1 MTSLKQPFGA
11 SDAPLLPKQFPS
23 GDGAR
28 MDGESLARRLEQF
41 SGFRVLRALELETG
55 LSSLG
60 AINFDEHIAV
70 VVDSETT
77 GLDATQ
83 DRMVEIAAQ
92 RFCFDATG
100 GIRAIERVQSWLED
114 PERAMPD
121 RVVALTGLTDDML
134 AGQRF
139 NDEAVLSVLS
149 SADLIIAHN
158 AAFDRPFFDIR
169 FPKLRESRWACSMSQ
184 LDWADLGFD
193 GRALGH
199 LIMQCGWYF
208 EGHRAAADVC
218 ALTTL
223 LGHKAHDERTLFAHL
238 LDASNSETIRI
249 EAIGAPFN
257 AKNTLKQRG
266 YRWDR
271 HGQFW
276 FRETTSP
283 KASEELSWLESH
295 VYFGRGAP
303 NTRTVTA
310 RERFILQP

>member
-1 MTSLKQPFGA
+1 MTSFKQQLGA
-11 SDAPLLPKQFPS
+11 SDAPPLPKQVPS
-23 GDGAR
+23 GDGAGL
-28 MDGESLARRLEQF
+28 DGESLARRLEQF
-41 SGFRVLRALELETG
+41 SSFRVLRALELDAG

-60 AINFDEHIAV
+60 AIKFDERIAV

-83 DRMVEIAAQ
+83 DRMGEIAAQ

-100 GIRAIERVQSWLED
+100 GIRAIERVRSWLED
-114 PERAMPD
+114 PGRAMPE
-121 RVVALTGLTDDML
+121 RLVALTGLTDDML

-139 NDEAVLSVLS
+139 NDDAVLSILS

-158 AAFDRPFFDIR
+158 AAFDRPFFDNR
-169 FPKLRESRWACSMSQ
+169 FPNLRESRWACSMTQ
-184 LDWADLGFD
+184 LDWADHGFD

-199 LIMQCGWYF
+199 LVMQCGWYF
-208 EGHRAAADVC
+208 EGHRAAADVR

-223 LGHKAHDERTLFAHL
+223 LGHNARDERTLFAHL

-271 HGQFW
+271 NGQFW
-276 FRETTSP
+276 CCEATSQT
-283 KASEELSWLESH
+283 ASEELSWLDSH
-295 VYFGRGAP
+295 VYFGRGTP